1 MLNLN
6 TFSKVWPQSP
16 SCPKGRKSHSPER
29 QKTICAPVTC
39 QGVGVHSGQQI
50 TMTLKPASVGTG
62 VVFIRTDQSELQ
74 NIIPARWDYVVDTM
88 LCTKIGNSHGVTVST
103 IEHIMAALYACE
115 IDNLTIELDG
125 PEVPIMDGSAEP
137 FVDLIETVGVSQ
149 QDALRGV
156 IKILKTVTVK
166 RGKSVV
172 SLSPAGTFSVSCQ
185 FNFDERAKLAAQFY
199 EFDGS
204 PASFKQDIIRA
215 RTFGFRQEVEH
226 LWSLGLAKGG
236 SLENAVVIDQD
247 HILNPEG
254 FRYPDECVRHK
265 ILDALGDLYLAG
277 APIEG
282 HFKGVQCGHHMQNML
297 LNALFADPLAWC
309 LVFPERE
316 DLKSWNLVSST
327 IKTETAA
334 VA

>member
-1 MLNLN
+1 MLNAN
-6 TFSKVWPQSP
+6 TLKKVWPQTQFRSQE
-16 SCPKGRKSHSPER
+16 GRAQTLER
-29 QKTICAPVTC
+29 QKTIRRPVTC
-39 QGVGVHSGQQI
+39 QGIGVHSGQQI
-50 TMTLKPASVGTG
+50 TMTLKPASIGTG
-62 VVFIRTDQSELQ
+62 IVFIRTDQSKLYDP
-74 NIIPARWDYVVDTM
+74 IPARWDYVVDTM
-88 LCTKIGNSHGVTVST
+88 LCTKIGNNQGVTVST

-137 FVDLIETVGVSQ
+137 FVDLIEAAGISEQ
-149 QDALRGV
+149 KALRGF
-156 IKILKTVTVK
+156 IKVLKTITVK
-166 RGKSVV
+166 RGKSMV

-185 FNFDERAKLAAQFY
+185 FSFNERAKLAAQFY

-204 PASFKQDIIRA
+204 PASFKRDIIRA

-247 HILNPEG
+247 QILNPEG

-265 ILDALGDLYLAG
+265 VLDALGDLYLAG

-282 HFKGVQCGHHMQNML
+282 HFKGVQCGHHMQSML

-309 LVFPERE
+309 FVVPERE
-316 DLKSWNLVSST
+316 DLHSWPLISPVMT
-327 IKTETAA
+327 TGTAV